1 MLSIYGCIDQMK
13 GYELCIAG
21 NPNIQVKDLR
31 ANSSIKESL
40 LPRHETGLLIYF
52 LNSLPERQG
61 CILY

>member
-1 MLSIYGCIDQMK
+1 MK